1 MDLNPAQASAAHDA
15 ERHVLVEAGAGT
27 GKTHCVVGR
36 LLYVLGEEVAGQR
49 IDESARLD
57 LRELAAITF
66 TNVAAADLQRKL
78 RDALRAAGR
87 GRDVHRVDTA
97 RIGTIH
103 SFCAGVLR
111 EFALELPRA
120 PALEALDEAEAAALC
135 ADAAAEALL
144 AAVECRDLPGLDR
157 LLAEWRV
164 DQVEG
169 WVARLAAD
177 ADRLAHLRRD
187 PDPSEGERVILE
199 LGRRALARLRRRL
212 DQRGAIDFDAMIGL
226 TRDLL
231 RDRADVCRVLRSR
244 IRLLVIDEFQ
254 DVDPAQQE
262 IAWLLGDPTSGRPDA
277 TRLMLVGDPKQ
288 SIFRFRRADV
298 AVWTRVR
305 REFEAGAG
313 ALHRLTENYRSLRP
327 ILGFVDA
334 VLGPELDQPVDPQAG
349 RADYE
354 VPYQPLVATAAKDTA
369 APCVEVLVLPPTE
382 KGTARSGEAAREVEV
397 PAMAA
402 RIAELVAGGARP
414 GDVAILL
421 SAWAPA
427 GRYRAALAKRG
438 IASWTLRNEG
448 YWERREVLDCVVAL
462 QALLDPL
469 DDLALFGFLRGPMV
483 GVRDETLLALAR
495 AARPPYWNRLRGL
508 WRPGDLPADV
518 GGHEPDLLAFGAMAV
533 GRLGA
538 LRDRISHDEL
548 LEALL
553 DQTGYLAHLRLLGD
567 DGRQAEANVRKL
579 VRKLR
584 AWRRLTLR
592 EVLHHIAEVRERDQG
607 SGEGDAPQSARADA
621 VTITSIHG
629 AKGLEWPVVVW
640 ADLCRGACD
649 TDWHFAIGRDAV
661 RLRSVDAER
670 PDDDPRFA
678 ALRRAEA
685 LEERA
690 QRKRLWY
697 VAATRARERL
707 IVAGVPLGEYGARL
721 AGAAAECVRRLG
733 PLDVAEV
740 RYRDHQGAEFQAL
753 ARVAELPAAAPTVA
767 APLPVLPATVLAP
780 PRERLRV
787 PAGRTRHSAS
797 ELLTFSRCARKHWFA
812 YVAGVPEP
820 PVDRT
825 RPAFVDAVTRGQIV
839 HDVLEHLR
847 EMDELDGLLEDAIGR
862 WDPDAPSPEAVAG
875 GRYRGVLRQEID
887 SVAGDPAYRAVADL
901 PGARR
906 ELGFVRLLGEGREL
920 VGRIDLAAPR
930 EDGVVLLDVKTG
942 GPASPGGAGR
952 RAEAYA
958 PQRSAY
964 VSAIEAVAGR
974 PVAIFAFQFSRA
986 GTQVAEV
993 ITPELRARAATELEA
1008 KLDVIEAGERGLTA
1022 SRRACWFCGYRRVGW
1037 CEGVP
1042 GRAKA
1047 Q

>member
-1 MDLNPAQASAAHDA
+1 MNLNPAQARAAHDV

-36 LLYVLGEEVAGQR
+36 LLYVLGEEVVGRR
-49 IDESARLD
+49 IEESARLD
-57 LRELAAITF
+57 LRDLAAITF

-87 GRDVHRVDTA
+87 RPEVHRVDTA

-120 PALEALDEAEAAALC
+120 PALEALDEAEAAASG
-135 ADAAAEALL
+135 ADAATEALL
-144 AAVECRDLPGLDR
+144 AAVERRDLPGLEG
-157 LLAEWRV
+157 LLAERRV
-164 DQVEG
+164 DEIEG
-169 WVARLAAD
+169 WVARLAGD
-177 ADRLAHLRRD
+177 ADRLAHLSLD
-187 PDPSEGERVILE
+187 PGPSEHERVILE
-199 LGRRALARLRRRL
+199 LGRRALALVRHRLE
-212 DQRGAIDFDAMIGL
+212 QRAAIDFDAMIGL

-231 RDRADVCRVLRSR
+231 RDRPDVCRVLQSR

-254 DVDPAQQE
+254 DVDPTQQE
-262 IAWLLGDPTSGRPDA
+262 IAWLLGEPASGRRDT

-298 AVWTRVR
+298 GVWTRVR
-305 REFEAGAG
+305 RQFEAGAG
-313 ALHRLTENYRSLRP
+313 GLHRLTENYRSLRP

-334 VLGPELDQPVDPQAG
+334 VLGPELDQPVDPQQG
-349 RADYE
+349 QADYE
-354 VPYQPLVATAAKDTA
+354 VPFQPLVPTAGNDTA
-369 APCVEVLVLPPTE
+369 ASCVEVLALPPAQNG
-382 KGTARSGEAAREVEV
+382 KARFGEAAREIEA
-397 PAMAA
+397 PAVAA
-402 RIAELVAGGARP
+402 RIAELVADGTPP

-421 SAWAPA
+421 SAWAPV
-427 GRYRAALAKRG
+427 GRYRAALAERG

-462 QALLDPL
+462 HVLLDPL
-469 DDLALFGFLRGPMV
+469 DDLALFGFLRSPMV

-495 AARPPYWNRLRGL
+495 AARPPYWHRLRSL
-508 WRPGDLPADV
+508 WGPGDLPVDA
-518 GGHEPDLLAFGAMAV
+518 GGHEPHLLAFGAGMI
-533 GRLGA
+533 GRLGE
-538 LRDRISHDEL
+538 LRDRIPHDEL

-553 DQTGYLAHLRLLGD
+553 DETGYLAHLRLLGD
-567 DGRQAEANVRKL
+567 DGRQPEANVRKL
-579 VRKLR
+579 LRKLR
-584 AWRRLTLR
+584 GWRHLTLR
-592 EVLHHIAEVRERDQG
+592 EVLDDIAGLRERDQG
-607 SGEGDAPQSARADA
+607 THEGDAPLSARDDA

-640 ADLCRGACD
+640 ADLARGPSSP
-649 TDWHFAIGRDAV
+649 DWNFVIGRDAI
-661 RLRSVDAER
+661 RLRSADAER
-670 PDDDPRFA
+670 PDDDPRFV
-678 ALRRAEA
+678 ALRQAEA
-685 LEERA
+685 LEGRA
-690 QRKRLWY
+690 ERKRLWY

-707 IVAGVPLGEYGARL
+707 IVAGVPLGQAGARL
-721 AGAAAECVRRLG
+721 AGTAAECVRRLVT
-733 PLDVAEV
+733 LDVTGV

-753 ARVAELPAAAPTVA
+753 VRMAALPEATQATA
-767 APLPVLPATVLAP
+767 APLPVLPVTVLAR

-812 YVAGVPEP
+812 YVAGVREP

-825 RPAFVDAVTRGQIV
+825 RAEFVDAVTRGQIV

-847 EMDELDGLLEDAIGR
+847 EMDEIDGLLEDAIGR
-862 WDPDAPSPEAVAG
+862 WDPDAPPPEAVEG
-875 GRYRGVLRQEID
+875 GRYRELLRQEIE
-887 SVAGDPAYRAVADL
+887 SVAGHPAYRAVADL

-906 ELGFVRLLGEGREL
+906 ELGFVHLLGEGREL

-930 EDGVVLLDVKTG
+930 EDGVVLLDVKTSG
-942 GPASPGGAGR
+942 AASPGAARR

-964 VSAIEAVAGR
+964 VSAIEAVGGR
-974 PVAIFAFQFSRA
+974 PVVAFGFQFSRA
-986 GTQVAEV
+986 GVQVAEV
-993 ITPELRARAATELEA
+993 VTPELRARAAAQLGATLEA
-1008 KLDVIEAGERGLTA
+1008 IEAGEWGLTA
-1022 SRRACWFCGYRRVGW
+1022 SRTECWFCGYRRAGW
-1037 CEGVP
+1037 CEGVR
-1042 GRAKA
+1042 GATRT